1 MSDTVK
7 FEESVSDVKT
17 EDGNSLQNTASK
29 SITEA
34 SESQSSTILEP
45 ESGESKARK
54 ASEENT
60 PQPKKSKTANT
71 PPVHEMV
78 GGLSVRQY
86 LNKNL
91 TEHLLEGLREISRN
105 QPDDPLRELGFLLI
119 KKSDQLKLAQS

>member
-17 EDGNSLQNTASK
+17 EDENSLQNTASK

-34 SESQSSTILEP
+34 SGSQSSTILEP
-45 ESGESKARK
+45 ESGESKTRK

-105 QPDDPLRELGFLLI
+105 QPEDPLRELGLLLI